1 MRPRAAACGA
11 IAGPGFEVV
20 DEIRDP
26 RAPPPPACK
35 GRFDMSSLGGLI
47 ERYERNRSRVKP
59 VLVVAAA
66 VLLALSAAAP
76 VLAEGGEGA
85 SFCSESGVPAGY
97 DGDFDPAPNN
107 VGEYVAW
114 IPRTSGTPARTT
126 PETPRIPPA
135 DHPVRRGL

>member
-1 MRPRAAACGA
+1 
-11 IAGPGFEVV
+11 
-20 DEIRDP
+20 
-26 RAPPPPACK
+26 
-35 GRFDMSSLGGLI
+35 MSSLGGLI
-47 ERYERNRSRVKP
+47 ERDERNRSRAKP

-114 IPRTSGTPARTT
+114 IAQNVGNSGAYNPGNAQDPA
-126 PETPRIPPA
+126 PPFVPFVVGCNPTA
-135 DHPVRRGL
+135 P